1 MTAQTAET
9 AQTAAETAAQM
20 PVQMPA
26 LDCKAAYCMDAESA
40 TAVFGK
46 EEKKHLPI
54 ASMCKI
60 MTLLLTFDAIDDGK
74 LGYDTLVPV
83 SEHAMSMGGSQV
95 YLEAGEKYTAEKLI
109 ESVIVCSAN
118 DSCVALAE
126 YVAGSDTAFTEK
138 MNKKAKELGCRDTL
152 FANCTG
158 LPKEPQYSCAY
169 DVAQM
174 FRALIGHEKFFE
186 FSAIRT
192 DNFLHPTGR
201 ETLITNTN
209 KLVRR
214 YEGCD
219 GGKTGFTNQAGF
231 CLAATAKRGDMRV
244 ISVCIGSATGEE
256 RFQSVSALF
265 DYAFGNYE
273 SKEILKKGPLA
284 QKLPVSGGRAKEAEV
299 EPQKAVHYFA
309 PVDSEARIDTEIN
322 FYPVKA
328 PVEQGQIVG
337 EAIVFKDGVEY
348 SRVRLVCNESVER
361 ATYGDRLR
369 EIAEKW

>member
-1 MTAQTAET
+1 MILPSVSLRA
-9 AQTAAETAAQM
+9 TAAET
-20 PVQMPA
+20 PV
-26 LDCKAAYCMDAESA
+26 LSCKAAYCMDAESG
-40 TAVFGK
+40 TSVYGR

-60 MTLLLTFDAIDDGK
+60 MTLILTFDAIDGGK
-74 LGYDTLVPV
+74 MGYDTPVPV
-83 SEHAMSMGGSQV
+83 SQHAMSMGGSQV

-138 MNKKAKELGCRDTL
+138 MNKKAKELGCNDTL

-174 FRALIGHEKFFE
+174 FRELIGHEKFFE
-186 FSAIRT
+186 FSTLRT

-231 CLAATAKRGDMRV
+231 CLAATAKRGETRV
-244 ISVCIGSATGEE
+244 ISVCIGSSTGEE
-256 RFQSVSALF
+256 RFQTVSNLF

-273 SKEILKKGPLA
+273 SKEILSERALS
-284 QKLPVSGGRAKEAEV
+284 QKLPVSGGKQKEAEV
-299 EPQKAVHYFA
+299 MPQKAVKYFA
-309 PVDSEARIDTEIN
+309 PVDSTADVKAEIR
-322 FYPVKA
+322 FYSVKA
-328 PVEQGQIVG
+328 PVEKGQVVG
-337 EAIVFKDGVEY
+337 EIIFFKDGVEY
-348 SRVRLVCNESVER
+348 SRVRLLSNETVEK
-361 ATYGDRLR
+361 ATYGDYLR
-369 EIAEKW
+369 EIADKW

>member
-1 MTAQTAET
+1 
-9 AQTAAETAAQM
+9 
-20 PVQMPA
+20 
-26 LDCKAAYCMDAESA
+26 
-40 TAVFGK
+40 
-46 EEKKHLPI
+46 
-54 ASMCKI
+54 
-60 MTLLLTFDAIDDGK
+60 
-74 LGYDTLVPV
+74 
-83 SEHAMSMGGSQV
+83 MSMGGSQV

-126 YVAGSDTAFTEK
+126 YVAGSDTAFTDK
-138 MNKKAKELGCRDTL
+138 MNKKAKELGCNDTL

-174 FRALIGHEKFFE
+174 FRELIGHEKFFE
-186 FSAIRT
+186 YSTLRT

-231 CLAATAKRGDMRV
+231 CLAATARRGDTRV

-256 RFQSVSALF
+256 RFQSVSSLF
-265 DYAFGNYE
+265 DYAFANYE
-273 SKEILKKGPLA
+273 SREILPKEVLA
-284 QKLPVSGGRAKEAEV
+284 EKLPIEGGKQKQAEV
-299 EPQKAVHYFA
+299 VPQEAVKYFA
-309 PVDSEARIDTEIN
+309 PVETEGNVRAEIR

-328 PVEQGQIVG
+328 PVEAGQIVG
-337 EAIVFKDGVEY
+337 EIVVFKDGAEY
-348 SRVRLVCNESVER
+348 SRVLLVCNETVER
-361 ATYGDRLR
+361 ATYGDFLR
-369 EIAEKW
+369 EIAERW